1 METSNTMDS
10 LPHEDRVLFGTKTFA
25 ISDHLS
31 ETIDAALVEG
41 VASLPRLSD
50 EEALLKML
58 RKAYV
63 RNIHVLEAYMGRNI
77 FSVQSLPPSRRRKV
91 VEAFITENLPATPDT
106 ADDKENVVSSS
117 FVYPTADQIPSHDE
131 LTAAEEELKDLRAK
145 LTEVKRRRKQLAAT
159 MEKLAVARQ
168 VIPSVPKV
176 QVRET
181 VANLVKAKETLDDL
195 TFKAKEL
202 IAKLDDEKRS
212 RHEDDDAPAI
222 PKKPKLGLEETYEQ
236 ESQNISLEGLQ
247 MIKQLLH
254 Q

>member
-1 METSNTMDS
+1 MDMSNTMDS
-10 LPHEDRVLFGTKTFA
+10 LPHEDRVLFGTKTFT
-25 ISDHLS
+25 ISDRLS
-31 ETIDAALVEG
+31 DIIDAALVEG

-77 FSVQSLPPSRRRKV
+77 FSVQSLPPSRRRKI
-91 VEAFITENLPATPDT
+91 VEAFVTNNLPETPDT
-106 ADDKENVVSSS
+106 TENKENVVSST

-131 LTAAEEELKDLRAK
+131 LTATEEELKNLRDK

-159 MEKLAVARQ
+159 MEKLALARQ

-181 VANLVKAKETLDDL
+181 VTHLVKAKETLEDL

-202 IAKLDDEKRS
+202 MAKLDDEKRS
-212 RHEDDDAPAI
+212 RHDEDDAPAI
-222 PKKPKLGLEETYEQ
+222 PKKPKLGLEEAYEQ
-236 ESQNISLEGLQ
+236 ESQNITLEGLQ
-247 MIKQLLH
+247 KIKQFLH